1 MNFEFLSDYTS
12 VKFTGLDKIFDV
24 AATAFSFRNPFTDTI
39 VNVRWYGIIIA
50 LGFTLAA
57 LFGGR
62 MAYKWKMDLNKMV
75 DVLIYGTFGGIIGAR
90 LFYVAFKWDYYAE
103 HLSEIFQIWNGGL
116 AIYGGIIGGLI
127 AAYIT
132 CRAEKLNFRNLLDL
146 AGMSLLIGQGIGR
159 WGNFT
164 NQEAFG
170 TNTDLPWGMTSNKV
184 TSYIVRH
191 LDEFEANGFTMDPSL
206 PVHPTFLY
214 ESLWCLIGFVLLYI
228 ICRKYRKFSG
238 QIILCYGIWY
248 GIGRTIFEGLRT
260 DSLYISGTSIRVSQ
274 LISAVMVVVFSAL
287 LIYLLAKYKKNPQP
301 IEGVDFF
308 PEPEVKTDKKAD
320 AKNAAGNDVVETVIF
335 EEKSGESSGDADEP
349 QAEQEEKADE

>member
-12 VKFTGLDKIFDV
+12 VKFTGLDKVFDV
-24 AATAFSFRNPFTDTI
+24 AATAFSFTNPFSGDT
-39 VNVRWYGIIIA
+39 VNVRFYGLIIA
-50 LGFTLAA
+50 FGFTLAA

-90 LFYVAFKWDYYAE
+90 LYYVAFKWDYYSE
-103 HLSEIFQIWNGGL
+103 NLSEIFQIWNGGL

-127 AAYIT
+127 AAYLT
-132 CRAEKLNFRNLLDL
+132 CRAEKLNFKNLLDL

-170 TNTDLPWGMTSNKV
+170 TNTDLPWGMTSSKV
-184 TSYIVRH
+184 TSYIFRH
-191 LDEFEANGFTMDPSL
+191 MDEFEANGFTMDARL

-214 ESLWCLIGFVLLYI
+214 ESLWCLLGFVILYI
-228 ICRKYRKFSG
+228 ICKKFRKFSG

-248 GIGRTIFEGLRT
+248 GIGRTIFEGMRT
-260 DSLYISGTSIRVSQ
+260 DSLYISGTTIRVSQ
-274 LISAVMVVVFSAL
+274 LLSAVMVVAFTAL
-287 LIYLLAKYKKNPQP
+287 LAALLVKYKKHPQP

-308 PEPEVKTDKKAD
+308 PEPEVKKVKAS
-320 AKNAAGNDVVETVIF
+320 KSESGVVETVPF
-335 EEKSGESSGDADEP
+335 EKTDDEKPDDADAAQEEGEEKTDE
-349 QAEQEEKADE
+349 